1 MIDKYGKGNQVDF
14 APARF
19 LEKGSSRKF
28 SVQIFQFS
36 FTILFRNI
44 ALDNSSLFWILF
56 PGFCY
61 KGPSDITY
69 ATYVSTTSIPKGIKN
84 RTFMLVHNQR
94 RSFPVKIIP
103 YYPSVLDRL
112 LMFWHFP
119 SLKWNRMSTVM
130 V

>member
-1 MIDKYGKGNQVDF
+1 MIHTYEKGNGVNF
-14 APARF
+14 ASAQF
-19 LEKGSSRKF
+19 LETGSSRKF
-28 SVQIFQFS
+28 NFPVFFA
-36 FTILFRNI
+36 ILFQDI
-44 ALDNSSLFWILF
+44 ALDNTSAFWIVF

-112 LMFWHFP
+112 LMFWHFLTP
-119 SLKWNRMSTVM
+119 KCHRMSTVM
-130 V
+130 AH